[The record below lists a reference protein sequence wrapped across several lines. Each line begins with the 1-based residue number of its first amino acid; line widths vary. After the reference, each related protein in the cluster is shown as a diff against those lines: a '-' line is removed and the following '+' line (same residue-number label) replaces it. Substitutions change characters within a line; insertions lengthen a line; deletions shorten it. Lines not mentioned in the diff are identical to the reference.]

1 MHTHSY
7 GSMMPIVASN
17 NSSSGSGSG
26 SEEWNPALF
35 YDNVLTYTGVVFGG
49 FFVLMGAIGVIS
61 TIISIQKACAYKR
74 NFKENV
80 DDHKRAAL
88 VKALMSGISFFAGIT
103 LIRSSLNNAEET
115 PNTEPSETPTPEP
128 EPAPPVDPSP
138 APVPETHNGPD
149 ITIDST
155 AAIIIA
161 ATIAVIAFI
170 IAIVI
175 FTKRHKA
182 RKFARDAQITAVK
195 RDIAYARKHIIAV
208 SAQYAQAHT
217 DPEYVLYKPLILSDA
232 DCVYEFNDKLMHAR
246 NTVEECEQMLKR
258 GKPADLEFIETS
270 KLRGL
275 TNSLDRDWR
284 ELNRKA
290 EQVGTPLLDA
300 GQLRRAETLWA
311 MATNEAATV
320 HERKRAM
327 DKLQDIVADCR
338 ETLAQNMNNYDT
350 VTKKS
355 HGLPWAKT
363 AKPAAIPAHIAEE
376 NKQNTQLLDAITHAI
391 ATGQKRG
398 IITAPQHVAQLT
410 KPAQLALAASNK
422 EATHVA

>member
-1 MHTHSY
+1 MHAHSY
-7 GSMMPIVASN
+7 GSTMPIMSSNDSDSSAEMEFINNAATYIEVA
-17 NSSSGSGSG
+17 
-26 SEEWNPALF
+26 
-35 YDNVLTYTGVVFGG
+35 FGG
-49 FFVLMGAIGVIS
+49 FLTLIG
-61 TIISIQKACAYKR
+61 IIGITRTVFNIQKALVSKDGDVED
-74 NFKENV
+74 KV
-80 DDHKRAAL
+80 VAL
-88 VKALMSGISFFAGIT
+88 VKAVVSGALTAAGVA
-103 LIRSSLNNAEET
+103 LIRSSLHKAQET
-115 PNTEPSETPTPEP
+115 SSADSSEAPTPEPSP
-128 EPAPPVDPSP
+128 EPAPPADP
-138 APVPETHNGPD
+138 APAPETHSGPD
-149 ITIDST
+149 ITVDST

-161 ATIAVIAFI
+161 ATIVVIALI

-175 FTKRHKA
+175 FTKRRKA
-182 RKFARDAQITAVK
+182 TKFAREAQMTAIK
-195 RDIAYARKHIIAV
+195 RDIDYARGHIIAV

-275 TNSLDRDWR
+275 ADSLDRDWR

-300 GQLRRAETLWA
+300 GQLRRAKTLWA

-327 DKLQDIVADCR
+327 DKLQEIVADCR
-338 ETLAQNMNNYDT
+338 ETLAENMNNYDT

-355 HGLPWAKT
+355 HGFPWSKT
-363 AKPAAIPAHIAEE
+363 SQPAAIPAHIVEE
-376 NKQNTQLLDAITHAI
+376 NKQNTQLLDAIAHAI

-410 KPAQLALAASNK
+410 KPAQLALSAADK
-422 EATHVA
+422 EAAHVA

>member
-1 MHTHSY
+1 MQAHSY
-7 GSMMPIVASN
+7 GSTMPIMSSNDSDSSAEMEFINNAYNYMGVA
-17 NSSSGSGSG
+17 
-26 SEEWNPALF
+26 
-35 YDNVLTYTGVVFGG
+35 FGG
-49 FFVLMGAIGVIS
+49 FLALMGIIGVAS
-61 TIISIQKACAYKR
+61 TVFSIQRALTFNEKTTGEYKITALI
-74 NFKENV
+74 KV
-80 DDHKRAAL
+80 IVSGASIAAG
-88 VKALMSGISFFAGIT
+88 VT
-103 LIRSSLNNAEET
+103 LIGSSLNDAEE
-115 PNTEPSETPTPEP
+115 NTNTDPSETPTLES
-128 EPAPPVDPSP
+128 EPAPPADPSP
-138 APVPETHNGPD
+138 APAPETHSGPD
-149 ITIDST
+149 ITVDST

-161 ATIAVIAFI
+161 ATIAVIALI

-175 FTKRHKA
+175 FTKRRKA
-182 RKFARDAQITAVK
+182 TKFAHEAQMTAVG

-232 DCVYEFNDKLMHAR
+232 DCAYEFNDKLMHAR
-246 NTVEECEQMLKR
+246 NTLEECEQMLKR
-258 GKPADLEFIETS
+258 GKPADLEFIETT

-275 TNSLDRDWR
+275 SDSLDREWR

-327 DKLQDIVADCR
+327 DKLQDIVAECR

-350 VTKKS
+350 VTKKG
-355 HGLPWAKT
+355 HGLPWSKT
-363 AKPAAIPAHIAEE
+363 AEPAAIPAHIRQE
-376 NKQNTQLLDAITHAI
+376 NKQNTQLLDAIAHAI

-410 KPAQLALAASNK
+410 KPAQLALSAADK

>member
-1 MHTHSY
+1 MPAVHSY

-17 NSSSGSGSG
+17 NSGGSDGSAEMELINDTASSMEIMFGIVLSFAGLFG
-26 SEEWNPALF
+26 LAYAGMHIIKAL
-35 YDNVLTYTGVVFGG
+35 YTRKSILGP
-49 FFVLMGAIGVIS
+49 LAIGIMS
-61 TIISIQKACAYKR
+61 TASLASGMALITSNKS
-74 NFKENV
+74 EN
-80 DDHKRAAL
+80 
-88 VKALMSGISFFAGIT
+88 T
-103 LIRSSLNNAEET
+103 
-115 PNTEPSETPTPEP
+115 NTDPSETPTPEP
-128 EPAPPVDPSP
+128 SPEPAPPADPSP
-138 APVPETHNGPD
+138 APETHSGPD
-149 ITIDST
+149 ITVDST

-161 ATIAVIAFI
+161 ATIVVIALI

-175 FTKRHKA
+175 FTKRRKA
-182 RKFARDAQITAVK
+182 TKFAREAQMTAVG
-195 RDIAYARKHIIAV
+195 RDIDYARGHIIAV

-232 DCVYEFNDKLMHAR
+232 DCVYEFNDKLMRAR
-246 NTVEECEQMLKR
+246 GTLEECEQMLKR
-258 GKPADLEFIETS
+258 GKPADLEFIETT

-275 TNSLDRDWR
+275 ADSLDREWR

-320 HERKRAM
+320 HERGRAM

-338 ETLAQNMNNYDT
+338 EVLAENMANYDT
-350 VTKKS
+350 VTKKG
-355 HGLPWAKT
+355 HGVPWAKT
-363 AKPAAIPAHIAEE
+363 AQPAAIPAHIAEE
-376 NKQNTQLLDAITHAI
+376 NKQNTQLLDAIAHAI

-410 KPAQLALAASNK
+410 KPAQLALTAPDK
-422 EATHVA
+422 ETADVA

>member
-1 MHTHSY
+1 MHAHSY
-7 GSMMPIVASN
+7 GSMMPLVASN
-17 NSSSGSGSG
+17 DSDSSA
-26 SEEWNPALF
+26 EMEFINNAA
-35 YDNVLTYTGVVFGG
+35 TYIEVAFGG
-49 FFVLMGAIGVIS
+49 FLTLIG
-61 TIISIQKACAYKR
+61 IIGITLTVFNIQKALVSKDGDVED
-74 NFKENV
+74 KV
-80 DDHKRAAL
+80 VAL
-88 VKALMSGISFFAGIT
+88 VKAVVSGALTAAGVT
-103 LIRSSLNNAEET
+103 LIRSSLNDAEENT
-115 PNTEPSETPTPEP
+115 NTEPSETPTPEP
-128 EPAPPVDPSP
+128 EPAPPADPLP
-138 APVPETHNGPD
+138 APETHSGPD
-149 ITIDST
+149 ITVDST

-161 ATIAVIAFI
+161 ATIVVIALI

-175 FTKRHKA
+175 FTKRRKA
-182 RKFARDAQITAVK
+182 TKFAREAQMTAIK
-195 RDIAYARKHIIAV
+195 RDIAYTRKHIIAV

-232 DCVYEFNDKLMHAR
+232 DCVYEFNDKLMRAR
-246 NTVEECEQMLKR
+246 GTLEECEQMLKR

-275 TNSLDRDWR
+275 ADSLDRDWR

-320 HERKRAM
+320 HERGRAM
-327 DKLQDIVADCR
+327 DKLQEIIADCR

-355 HGLPWAKT
+355 HGFPWSKT
-363 AKPAAIPAHIAEE
+363 SQPAAIPAHTTQE
-376 NKQNTQLLDAITHAI
+376 NKQNTQLLDAIAHAI

-410 KPAQLALAASNK
+410 KPAQLALSAADK

>member
-1 MHTHSY
+1 MHAHSY
-7 GSMMPIVASN
+7 GSTMPIMSSNDSDNSAEMEFINNAATYIEVA
-17 NSSSGSGSG
+17 
-26 SEEWNPALF
+26 
-35 YDNVLTYTGVVFGG
+35 FGG
-49 FFVLMGAIGVIS
+49 FLILMGIIGIAS
-61 TIISIQKACAYKR
+61 TVVSIQRTLTFSEKAADEYKI
-74 NFKENV
+74 
-80 DDHKRAAL
+80 AAL
-88 VKALMSGISFFAGIT
+88 IKTIVSGALTAAGVA
-103 LIRSSLNNAEET
+103 LIRSSLNDAEE
-115 PNTEPSETPTPEP
+115 NTNTDPSETPTPEP
-128 EPAPPVDPSP
+128 EPVPPADPTP
-138 APVPETHNGPD
+138 APETHSGPD
-149 ITIDST
+149 ITVDST

-161 ATIAVIAFI
+161 ATIAVIALI

-175 FTKRHKA
+175 FTKRRKA
-182 RKFARDAQITAVK
+182 TKFAREAQMIAIK
-195 RDIAYARKHIIAV
+195 RDIDYARKHIIAV

-246 NTVEECEQMLKR
+246 GTLEECEQMLKR

-275 TNSLDRDWR
+275 ANSLDREWR

-327 DKLQDIVADCR
+327 DKLQEIIADCR

-363 AKPAAIPAHIAEE
+363 AQPTAIPAHITQE
-376 NKQNTQLLDAITHAI
+376 NKQNTQLLDAIAQTI

-410 KPAQLALAASNK
+410 KPAQLALSAADK
-422 EATHVA
+422 EAAHVA

>member
-1 MHTHSY
+1 MHAHSY

-17 NSSSGSGSG
+17 NSSGGSGD
-26 SEEWNPALF
+26 EDWNPALF
-35 YDNVLTYTGVVFGG
+35 IDNASHYMEIAFGG
-49 FFVLMGAIGVIS
+49 FLTLIGVIGVVS
-61 TIISIQKACAYKR
+61 TVFSIQ
-74 NFKENV
+74 
-80 DDHKRAAL
+80 RALVSKNGDGEDKVVAL
-88 VKALMSGISFFAGIT
+88 VKALVSGTLIAAGVT
-103 LIRSSLNNAEET
+103 LIRSSLNDVQETSNAD
-115 PNTEPSETPTPEP
+115 PSETPTSEP
-128 EPAPPVDPSP
+128 EPAPPADP
-138 APVPETHNGPD
+138 APAPETHNGPD

-161 ATIAVIAFI
+161 ATIAVIALI

-175 FTKRHKA
+175 FTKRRKA
-182 RKFARDAQITAVK
+182 TKFAREAQMTAIK
-195 RDIAYARKHIIAV
+195 RDINYARKHIIAV

-232 DCVYEFNDKLMHAR
+232 DCVYEFNDKLMRAR
-246 NTVEECEQMLKR
+246 GTLEECEQMLKR
-258 GKPADLEFIETS
+258 GKPADLEFIETT

-275 TNSLDRDWR
+275 ADSLDRDWR

-355 HGLPWAKT
+355 HGFPWSKT
-363 AKPAAIPAHIAEE
+363 SQPAAIPAHIVEE
-376 NKQNTQLLDAITHAI
+376 NKQNTQLLDAIAHAI

-410 KPAQLALAASNK
+410 KPAQLALTASDK
-422 EATHVA
+422 EAAHVV

>member
-1 MHTHSY
+1 MPAAYSY
-7 GSMMPIVASN
+7 GNMMPIMTSN
-17 NSSSGSGSG
+17 NSGGSDGSAEMELINNAGNSIEIMFGIILSFAGLSSMVYAGILIIKALYTRGSFIK
-26 SEEWNPALF
+26 P
-35 YDNVLTYTGVVFGG
+35 V
-49 FFVLMGAIGVIS
+49 AIGIMGTAS
-61 TIISIQKACAYKR
+61 LASGI
-74 NFKENV
+74 
-80 DDHKRAAL
+80 AL
-88 VKALMSGISFFAGIT
+88 VTSNNSGDT
-103 LIRSSLNNAEET
+103 DT
-115 PNTEPSETPTPEP
+115 DPSETPTPEP
-128 EPAPPVDPSP
+128 EPAPPADPTP
-138 APVPETHNGPD
+138 APETYSGPD
-149 ITIDST
+149 ITVDST

-161 ATIAVIAFI
+161 ATIVVIALI

-175 FTKRHKA
+175 FTKRRKA
-182 RKFARDAQITAVK
+182 TKFAHEAQMTAIK

-232 DCVYEFNDKLMHAR
+232 DCVYEFNDKLMRAR
-246 NTVEECEQMLKR
+246 GTLEECEQMLKR
-258 GKPADLEFIETS
+258 GKPADLEFIETT

-275 TNSLDRDWR
+275 ADSLDREWH
-284 ELNRKA
+284 EVNRKA
-290 EQVGTPLLDA
+290 EQVGTPLLNA

-327 DKLQDIVADCR
+327 DKLQDIVAECR

-363 AKPAAIPAHIAEE
+363 AKPAAIPAHIKQE
-376 NKQNTQLLDAITHAI
+376 NKQNTQLLDAIDHAI

-410 KPAQLALAASNK
+410 KPAQLALTAS
-422 EATHVA
+422 HR

>member
-1 MHTHSY
+1 MPAVHSY

-17 NSSSGSGSG
+17 NSGGSDGSAEMELINDTASSMEIMFGIVLSFAGLFG
-26 SEEWNPALF
+26 LAYAGMHIIKAL
-35 YDNVLTYTGVVFGG
+35 YTRKSILGP
-49 FFVLMGAIGVIS
+49 LAIGIMS
-61 TIISIQKACAYKR
+61 TASLASGMALITSNKS
-74 NFKENV
+74 EN
-80 DDHKRAAL
+80 
-88 VKALMSGISFFAGIT
+88 T
-103 LIRSSLNNAEET
+103 
-115 PNTEPSETPTPEP
+115 NTDPSETPTPEP
-128 EPAPPVDPSP
+128 SPEPAPPADPSP
-138 APVPETHNGPD
+138 APETHSGPD
-149 ITIDST
+149 ITVDST

-161 ATIAVIAFI
+161 ATIVVIALI

-175 FTKRHKA
+175 FTKRRKA
-182 RKFARDAQITAVK
+182 TKFAREAQMTAIK
-195 RDIAYARKHIIAV
+195 RDIDYARGHIIAV

-232 DCVYEFNDKLMHAR
+232 DCVYEFNDKLMRAR
-246 NTVEECEQMLKR
+246 GTLEECEQMLKR
-258 GKPADLEFIETS
+258 GKPADLEFIETT

-275 TNSLDRDWR
+275 ADSLDRDWR

-338 ETLAQNMNNYDT
+338 ETLAENMNNYDT

-355 HGLPWAKT
+355 HGLPWSKT
-363 AKPAAIPAHIAEE
+363 SQPAAIPAHIVEE
-376 NKQNTQLLDAITHAI
+376 NKQNTQLLDAIAHAI

-410 KPAQLALAASNK
+410 KPAQLALGTADK
-422 EATHVA
+422 ETVDVA

>member
-1 MHTHSY
+1 MHAHSY

-17 NSSSGSGSG
+17 NSSGGSGD
-26 SEEWNPALF
+26 EDWDLIDF
-35 YDNVLTYTGVVFGG
+35 YANAATYMGVVFGG
-49 FFVLMGAIGVIS
+49 FLTLIGAIGIIS
-61 TIISIQKACAYKR
+61 TAFNIQNTLVSKNGSREGKVVALIKTIVSGVSIA
-74 NFKENV
+74 
-80 DDHKRAAL
+80 
-88 VKALMSGISFFAGIT
+88 AGIAI
-103 LIRSSLNNAEET
+103 IRSSLNDAEENT
-115 PNTEPSETPTPEP
+115 NTEPSETPTPEP
-128 EPAPPVDPSP
+128 EPAPPADPS
-138 APVPETHNGPD
+138 PVPETHSGPD
-149 ITIDST
+149 ITVDST

-161 ATIAVIAFI
+161 VTIAVIALI

-175 FTKRHKA
+175 FTKRRKA
-182 RKFARDAQITAVK
+182 RKFAREAQMTAIK

-246 NTVEECEQMLKR
+246 GTLEECEQMLKR

-275 TNSLDRDWR
+275 ADSLDRDWR

-320 HERKRAM
+320 HERGRAM

-338 ETLAQNMNNYDT
+338 EVLAENMNNYDT
-350 VTKKS
+350 VTKKG
-355 HGLPWAKT
+355 HGLPWVKT
-363 AKPAAIPAHIAEE
+363 AKPAAIPAHIVEE
-376 NKQNTQLLDAITHAI
+376 NKQNTQLLDAIAHAI

-410 KPAQLALAASNK
+410 QPAQLALTTSDK
-422 EATHVA
+422 ETAHVA

>member
-1 MHTHSY
+1 MSVYSY
-7 GSMMPIVASN
+7 GSTMPIMSSNDSDSSVEMEFINNAYTYMEVA
-17 NSSSGSGSG
+17 
-26 SEEWNPALF
+26 
-35 YDNVLTYTGVVFGG
+35 FGG
-49 FFVLMGAIGVIS
+49 FLILMSIIGIAS
-61 TIISIQKACAYKR
+61 TVVSIQRALTFSEKAAGEYKI
-74 NFKENV
+74 
-80 DDHKRAAL
+80 AAL
-88 VKALMSGISFFAGIT
+88 IKAIVSGASIAAGIT
-103 LIRSSLNNAEET
+103 LITSSLNDVEET

-128 EPAPPVDPSP
+128 EPAPPADPSP
-138 APVPETHNGPD
+138 APAPETHSGPD

-161 ATIAVIAFI
+161 ATIVVIVLI

-175 FTKRHKA
+175 FTKRRKA
-182 RKFARDAQITAVK
+182 TKFAREAQMTAVG

-217 DPEYVLYKPLILSDA
+217 DPEYVLYKPLILSDT
-232 DCVYEFNDKLMHAR
+232 DCVYEFNDKLMCAR
-246 NTVEECEQMLKR
+246 NTLEECEQMLKR
-258 GKPADLEFIETS
+258 GKPADLEFIETT

-275 TNSLDRDWR
+275 ADSLDREWR

-320 HERKRAM
+320 HERGRAM

-350 VTKKS
+350 VTKKG
-355 HGLPWAKT
+355 HGVPWAKT
-363 AKPAAIPAHIAEE
+363 AQPAAIPAHIAEE
-376 NKQNTQLLDAITHAI
+376 NKQNTQLLDAIAHAI

-410 KPAQLALAASNK
+410 KPAQLALTASDK

>member
-1 MHTHSY
+1 MHAHSY
-7 GSMMPIVASN
+7 GSTMPIMSSNDSDNSAEMEFINNAATYIEVA
-17 NSSSGSGSG
+17 
-26 SEEWNPALF
+26 
-35 YDNVLTYTGVVFGG
+35 FGG
-49 FFVLMGAIGVIS
+49 FLILMGIIGIAS
-61 TIISIQKACAYKR
+61 TVISIQRTLTFSEKAADEYKI
-74 NFKENV
+74 
-80 DDHKRAAL
+80 AAL
-88 VKALMSGISFFAGIT
+88 IKTIVSGALTAAGVA
-103 LIRSSLNNAEET
+103 LIRSSLNDAEENT
-115 PNTEPSETPTPEP
+115 NTEPSETPTPEP

-138 APVPETHNGPD
+138 APETHNGPD

-246 NTVEECEQMLKR
+246 NTVEECEQILKR

-275 TNSLDRDWR
+275 TNSLDREWR

-290 EQVGTPLLDA
+290 EQIGTPLLDA

-338 ETLAQNMNNYDT
+338 ETLAENMNNYDT
-350 VTKKS
+350 VTKKT
-355 HGLPWAKT
+355 HGLPWSKT
-363 AKPAAIPAHIAEE
+363 AKSTTIPAHIVEE
-376 NKQNTQLLDAITHAI
+376 NKQNTQLLDAIAHAI

>member
-1 MHTHSY
+1 MPAVHSY

-17 NSSSGSGSG
+17 NSGGSDGSAEMELINDTASSMEIMFGIVLSFAGLFG
-26 SEEWNPALF
+26 LAYAGMHITKAL
-35 YDNVLTYTGVVFGG
+35 YARKSILGP
-49 FFVLMGAIGVIS
+49 LAIGIMS
-61 TIISIQKACAYKR
+61 TASLASGMALITSNKS
-74 NFKENV
+74 EN
-80 DDHKRAAL
+80 
-88 VKALMSGISFFAGIT
+88 T
-103 LIRSSLNNAEET
+103 
-115 PNTEPSETPTPEP
+115 NTDPSETPTPEP
-128 EPAPPVDPSP
+128 SPEPAPPADPSP
-138 APVPETHNGPD
+138 APETHSGPD
-149 ITIDST
+149 ITVDST

-161 ATIAVIAFI
+161 ATIVVIALI

-175 FTKRHKA
+175 FTKRRKA
-182 RKFARDAQITAVK
+182 TKFAREAQMTAIK
-195 RDIAYARKHIIAV
+195 RDIDYARGHIIAV

-275 TNSLDRDWR
+275 ADSLDRDWR

-320 HERKRAM
+320 HERGRAM

-338 ETLAQNMNNYDT
+338 EVLAENMANYDT

-355 HGLPWAKT
+355 HGFPWSKT
-363 AKPAAIPAHIAEE
+363 SQPAAIPAHIVEE
-376 NKQNTQLLDAITHAI
+376 NKQNTQLLDAIAHAI
-391 ATGQKRG
+391 ATGQKRS

-410 KPAQLALAASNK
+410 KPAQLALTTSDK
-422 EATHVA
+422 EAAHVA

>member
-1 MHTHSY
+1 MPAAHSY
-7 GSMMPIVASN
+7 GSMMPLVASN
-17 NSSSGSGSG
+17 NSSGSSGGSAEMELINDAASSMEIMFG
-26 SEEWNPALF
+26 I
-35 YDNVLTYTGVVFGG
+35 VLSFAGLLGLVYTGIHIIKALYTRES
-49 FFVLMGAIGVIS
+49 VLGPLAIGIMS
-61 TIISIQKACAYKR
+61 TASLASGI
-74 NFKENV
+74 
-80 DDHKRAAL
+80 AL
-88 VKALMSGISFFAGIT
+88 VTSNNSGDT
-103 LIRSSLNNAEET
+103 DT
-115 PNTEPSETPTPEP
+115 DPSETPTPEP
-128 EPAPPVDPSP
+128 EPAPPADPTP
-138 APVPETHNGPD
+138 APETHSGPD
-149 ITIDST
+149 ITVDST

-161 ATIAVIAFI
+161 ATIAVIALI

-175 FTKRHKA
+175 FTKRRKA
-182 RKFARDAQITAVK
+182 TKFEREAQLTAVK

-208 SAQYAQAHT
+208 SAQYAEAHT

-246 NTVEECEQMLKR
+246 NTLEECEQMLKR
-258 GKPADLEFIETS
+258 GKPADLEFIETT

-275 TNSLDRDWR
+275 ADSLDREWH
-284 ELNRKA
+284 EVNRKA

-363 AKPAAIPAHIAEE
+363 AQSTAIPAHIRQE
-376 NKQNTQLLDAITHAI
+376 NKQNTQLLDAIAHAI

-410 KPAQLALAASNK
+410 KPAQLALSAADK

>member
-1 MHTHSY
+1 MTAAHSY

-17 NSSSGSGSG
+17 NSSGGSGD
-26 SEEWNPALF
+26 EDWNPALF
-35 YDNVLTYTGVVFGG
+35 IDNASHYMEIAFGG
-49 FFVLMGAIGVIS
+49 FLTLIGAIGVVS
-61 TIISIQKACAYKR
+61 TVFSIQ
-74 NFKENV
+74 
-80 DDHKRAAL
+80 RALVSKNGDGEDKVVAL
-88 VKALMSGISFFAGIT
+88 VKALVSGTLIAAGVT
-103 LIRSSLNNAEET
+103 LIRSSLNDVQETSNAD
-115 PNTEPSETPTPEP
+115 PSETPTLEP
-128 EPAPPVDPSP
+128 EPAPPADPTP
-138 APVPETHNGPD
+138 APETHNGPD

-161 ATIAVIAFI
+161 ATIAIIALI

-175 FTKRHKA
+175 FTKRRKA
-182 RKFARDAQITAVK
+182 IKFAREAQMTAIK
-195 RDIAYARKHIIAV
+195 RDIDYAHKHIIAV

-246 NTVEECEQMLKR
+246 GTLEECEQMLKR
-258 GKPADLEFIETS
+258 GKPADLEFIETT

-275 TNSLDRDWR
+275 ADSLDRDWR

-320 HERKRAM
+320 HERGRAM
-327 DKLQDIVADCR
+327 DKLQDIVVDCR
-338 ETLAQNMNNYDT
+338 ETLTQNMNNYDT
-350 VTKKS
+350 VTKKGHS
-355 HGLPWAKT
+355 LPWAKT
-363 AKPAAIPAHIAEE
+363 AQPAAIPAHIRQE
-376 NKQNTQLLDAITHAI
+376 NKQNTQLLDAIAHAI

-410 KPAQLALAASNK
+410 KLAQLALTTSDK
-422 EATHVA
+422 EAAHVA

>member
-1 MHTHSY
+1 M
-7 GSMMPIVASN
+7 GIIGIAS
-17 NSSSGSGSG
+17 
-26 SEEWNPALF
+26 
-35 YDNVLTYTGVVFGG
+35 TVV
-49 FFVLMGAIGVIS
+49 
-61 TIISIQKACAYKR
+61 SIQRTLTFSEKAADEYKI
-74 NFKENV
+74 
-80 DDHKRAAL
+80 AAL
-88 VKALMSGISFFAGIT
+88 IKTIVSGALTAAGVA
-103 LIRSSLNNAEET
+103 LIRSSLNDAEE
-115 PNTEPSETPTPEP
+115 NTNTDPSETPTPEP
-128 EPAPPVDPSP
+128 EPAPPADPTP
-138 APVPETHNGPD
+138 APETHSGPD
-149 ITIDST
+149 ITVDST

-161 ATIAVIAFI
+161 ATIAVIALI

-175 FTKRHKA
+175 FTKRRKA
-182 RKFARDAQITAVK
+182 TKFEREAQLTAVK

-208 SAQYAQAHT
+208 SPQYAEAHT

-232 DCVYEFNDKLMHAR
+232 DCVYKFNDKLMRAR
-246 NTVEECEQMLKR
+246 ATLEECEQMLKR

-275 TNSLDRDWR
+275 SDSLDRDWR

-327 DKLQDIVADCR
+327 DKLQDIVTDCR

-355 HGLPWAKT
+355 HGLPWSKT
-363 AKPAAIPAHIAEE
+363 AEPAAIPAHIKQE
-376 NKQNTQLLDAITHAI
+376 NKQNTQLLDAIAHAI

-410 KPAQLALAASNK
+410 KPAQLALTAS
-422 EATHVA
+422 H

>member
-1 MHTHSY
+1 MPAAYSY

-17 NSSSGSGSG
+17 NSIGSDGSAEMELINNAGSSIEVMFGIILSFAGLSGMVYAG
-26 SEEWNPALF
+26 IH
-35 YDNVLTYTGVVFGG
+35 T
-49 FFVLMGAIGVIS
+49 
-61 TIISIQKACAYKR
+61 
-74 NFKENV
+74 
-80 DDHKRAAL
+80 
-88 VKALMSGISFFAGIT
+88 VKALFTEDSLLKPVAIGIMSTALLASGMT
-103 LIRSSLNNAEET
+103 LVTHNNSK
-115 PNTEPSETPTPEP
+115 NTNTDPSETPTPEP
-128 EPAPPVDPSP
+128 SPEPTPPADPTS
-138 APVPETHNGPD
+138 APETHSGPD
-149 ITIDST
+149 ITVDST

-161 ATIAVIAFI
+161 TTIAVIALI

-175 FTKRHKA
+175 FTKRRKA
-182 RKFARDAQITAVK
+182 TKFAREAQLTAIK
-195 RDIAYARKHIIAV
+195 RDIDYARGHITAV

-246 NTVEECEQMLKR
+246 NTLEECEQMLKR
-258 GKPADLEFIETS
+258 GKPADLEFIETT

-275 TNSLDRDWR
+275 ADSLDREWR

-363 AKPAAIPAHIAEE
+363 AKPAAIPAHIRQE
-376 NKQNTQLLDAITHAI
+376 NKQNTQLLDAIAHAI
-391 ATGQKRG
+391 ATSQKRG

-410 KPAQLALAASNK
+410 KPAQLALTAPDK
-422 EATHVA
+422 ETADVA